1 MLILAALAKNRQQ
14 GAATTI
20 NCAVNPELNSRQAYY
35 YEDCRRKESTADS
48 RYISFPQR
56 VFRTLGGNNCNK
68 SFITVTYC
76 RNEAY
81 QEDMWSRTI
90 DFLKDHLSPDALEKY
105 GSLPERAATHDQP
118 VEVTGREE
126 GATETSNGETVEI
139 GETVETQ
146 ETVEVG
152 EIAEG
157 GETVETRETIEVG
170 GEIAEGGK
178 TVETGDTAENGDE
191 QLKER
196 KKKED
201 ETVPTTN
208 TNS

>member
-1 MLILAALAKNRQQ
+1 
-14 GAATTI
+14 
-20 NCAVNPELNSRQAYY
+20 
-35 YEDCRRKESTADS
+35 
-48 RYISFPQR
+48 
-56 VFRTLGGNNCNK
+56 
-68 SFITVTYC
+68 
-76 RNEAY
+76 
-81 QEDMWSRTI
+81 MWSRTI
-90 DFLKDHLSPDALEKY
+90 GFLKDHLSPDALEKY
-105 GSLPERAATHDQP
+105 GPLPEAAATHDQP
-118 VEVTGREE
+118 VEVTDREE
-126 GATETSNGETVEI
+126 GATGTSNGETVEI

-178 TVETGDTAENGDE
+178 TVETGETAENGDE

-201 ETVPTTN
+201 ETAPTTN
-208 TNS
+208 TDS

>member
-1 MLILAALAKNRQQ
+1 M
-14 GAATTI
+14 
-20 NCAVNPELNSRQAYY
+20 
-35 YEDCRRKESTADS
+35 
-48 RYISFPQR
+48 
-56 VFRTLGGNNCNK
+56 
-68 SFITVTYC
+68 C

-90 DFLKDHLSPDALEKY
+90 GFLKDHLSPDALEKY
-105 GSLPERAATHDQP
+105 GPLPEAAATHDQP

-126 GATETSNGETVEI
+126 

-178 TVETGDTAENGDE
+178 TVETGETAENGDE

-196 KKKED
+196 KKKGD

-208 TNS
+208 TDS